1 MPLTPLNFYPGP
13 SKVYD
18 QVKDYLTLAFDEGI
32 LGIQHRSEKFV
43 EISKN
48 TVTLLKKKLN
58 IPQDYYVF
66 FTSSAT
72 ECWEILIQ
80 SLVKRW
86 SYHVYNG
93 AFGQKWL
100 EYARKLRPDSTGVAF
115 DLNAE
120 INVNDLPIPAQ
131 TELICIT
138 QNETSNGTQIKEST
152 ILNLFNRFP
161 DPLIA
166 VDATSSMAGINL
178 KYIKAD
184 IWYAS
189 VQKCF
194 GLPAGM
200 AVLVCSPRTIF
211 RAKQINERN
220 HYNSLVPMYEK
231 MLNYQTTHTPNVLN
245 IYLLHKVLE
254 QRPLIKVIDKE
265 LTMRAQQL
273 YDFFQEQISEGIALL
288 VENPDVRS
296 HTVLALKSDPKM
308 IEDIKK
314 NAARHNIT
322 VGNGYGTWAKNTFRI
337 ANFPAIADE
346 EYETL
351 KEFFLKY
358 YA

>member
-1 MPLTPLNFYPGP
+1 MSLPSLNFYPGP

-18 QVKDYLTLAFDEGI
+18 QVKDYLALAFEEGI

-48 TVTLLKKKLN
+48 TVALLKKKLN

-72 ECWEILIQ
+72 ECWEIITQ
-80 SLVKRW
+80 SLVKQL
-86 SYHVYNG
+86 SFHVYNG

-100 EYARKLRPDSTGVAF
+100 EYARKLQPNSTGIAF

-120 INVNDLPIPAQ
+120 INVNELNIPAQ
-131 TELICIT
+131 TDVICIT
-138 QNETSNGTQIKEST
+138 QNETSNGTQIKENN
-152 ILNLFNRFP
+152 ILNLLNRFP

-200 AVLVCSPRTIF
+200 GIMVCSPRTII
-211 RAKQINERN
+211 RAKQLNERR

-231 MLNYQTTHTPNVLN
+231 MLNFQTTHTPNVLN
-245 IYLLHKVLE
+245 IYLLNKVLE
-254 QRPLIKVIDKE
+254 QRPLIKVIDKD
-265 LTMRAQQL
+265 LVQRAQQL
-273 YDFFQEQISEGIALL
+273 YDFFQEQVTSNLTLL

-296 HTVLALKSDPKM
+296 HTVLAIKADPKLV
-308 IEDIKK
+308 EEVKR
-314 NAARHNIT
+314 NATRHNLT
-322 VGNGYGTWAKNTFRI
+322 LGNGYGAWAKNSFRV
-337 ANFPAIADE
+337 ANFPAINDE
-346 EYETL
+346 EYEIL

>member
-1 MPLTPLNFYPGP
+1 MSEPTLNFYPGP

-18 QVKDYLTLAFDEGI
+18 QVKDYLALAFDEGI

-48 TVTLLKKKLN
+48 TVALLKKKLN

-66 FTSSAT
+66 FASSAT
-72 ECWEILIQ
+72 ECWEILTQ
-80 SLVKRW
+80 SLVKKK
-86 SYHVYNG
+86 SFHIYNG

-100 EYARKLRPDSTGVAF
+100 EYARKIRPESYGVAF
-115 DLNAE
+115 DLQSE
-120 INVNDLPIPAQ
+120 INVANLQVTND
-131 TELICIT
+131 TDLICIT
-138 QNETSNGTQIKEST
+138 QNETSNGTQVKENT
-152 ILNLFNRFP
+152 ILNLLNRFP

-194 GLPAGM
+194 GLPAGL

-211 RAKQINERN
+211 RAKQVNERRY
-220 HYNSLVPMYEK
+220 YNSLVLMYEK
-231 MLNYQTTHTPNVLN
+231 MLNFQTTHTPNVLT
-245 IYLLHKVLE
+245 IFLLNKVLE
-254 QRPLIKVIDKE
+254 QRALIKQIDKD
-265 LTMRAQQL
+265 LTQRAIQL
-273 YDFFQEQISEGIALL
+273 YDFFQEQITTNLALL

-296 HTVLALKSDPKM
+296 YTVLSVKGDPKV
-308 IEDIKK
+308 IEEVKK
-314 NAARHNIT
+314 NAVRQGIT
-322 VGNGYGTWAKNTFRI
+322 LGNGYGTWAKNSFRV
-337 ANFPAIADE
+337 ANFPAIADG
-346 EYETL
+346 EYDVL
-351 KEFFLKY
+351 KDFFLKY

>member
-1 MPLTPLNFYPGP
+1 MLEPSLNFYPGP

-18 QVKDYLTLAFDEGI
+18 QVKDYLAMAFDEGI

-48 TVTLLKKKLN
+48 TVALLKKKLN

-72 ECWEILIQ
+72 ECWEILTQ
-80 SLVKRW
+80 SLVKKK
-86 SYHVYNG
+86 SFHIYNG

-100 EYARKLRPDSTGVAF
+100 EYARKIRPESSGVAF
-115 DLNAE
+115 EINAE
-120 INVNDLPIPAQ
+120 VTVADLPVPAE
-131 TELICIT
+131 TDLICIT
-138 QNETSNGTQIKEST
+138 QNETSNGTQVKENT
-152 ILNLFNRFP
+152 LLNLLNRFP

-200 AVLVCSPRTIF
+200 AVLVCSPRTIY
-211 RAKQINERN
+211 RAKQINERRY
-220 HYNSLVPMYEK
+220 YNGLVLLYEK
-231 MLNYQTTHTPNVLN
+231 MLNFQTTHTPNVLN
-245 IYLLHKVLE
+245 IYLLNKVLE
-254 QRPLIKVIDKE
+254 QRPLIKVTDKDIT
-265 LTMRAQQL
+265 LRAQNL
-273 YDFFQEQISEGIALL
+273 YDFFQEQITSNLALL
-288 VENPDVRS
+288 IENPDVRS
-296 HTVLALKSDPKM
+296 YTVVAVKGEPKI

-314 NAARHNIT
+314 NAARAGIT
-322 VGNGYGTWAKNTFRI
+322 LGNGYGAWAKNTFRI
-337 ANFPAIADE
+337 ANFPAIHDA
-346 EYETL
+346 EYDLL
-351 KEFFLKY
+351 KDFFLKY

>member
-1 MPLTPLNFYPGP
+1 MLQSTLNFYPGP

-18 QVKDYLTLAFDEGI
+18 QVKDYLTMAFDEGI

-48 TVTLLKKKLN
+48 TVALLKKKLN

-72 ECWEILIQ
+72 ECWEILTQ
-80 SLVKRW
+80 SLVKHK
-86 SYHVYNG
+86 SFHIYNG
-93 AFGQKWL
+93 AFGQKWM
-100 EYARKLRPDSTGVAF
+100 EYSRKIKPESSGVAF
-115 DLNAE
+115 DLNSE
-120 INVNDLPIPAQ
+120 INVADLQVP
-131 TELICIT
+131 TDTDLICIT
-138 QNETSNGTQIKEST
+138 QNETSNGTQIKENT

-194 GLPAGM
+194 GLPAGL

-211 RAKQINERN
+211 RAKQINDRRY
-220 HYNSLVPMYEK
+220 YNSLVLMYEK
-231 MLNYQTTHTPNVLN
+231 MLNFQTTHTPNVLN
-245 IYLLHKVLE
+245 IYLLNKVLE
-254 QRPLIKVIDKE
+254 QRPLIKLIDKD
-265 LTMRAQQL
+265 LTIRAQQL
-273 YDFFQEQISEGIALL
+273 YDFFQEQITPNLALL
-288 VENPDVRS
+288 IENPDVRS
-296 HTVLALKSDPKM
+296 YTVLAVKGDPKL
-308 IEDIKK
+308 IDDVKK

-322 VGNGYGTWAKNTFRI
+322 LGNGYGAWAKNSFRI
-337 ANFPAIADE
+337 ANFPAIADS
-346 EYETL
+346 EYDLL
-351 KEFFLKY
+351 KDFFLKN